1 MQLSQKEKAFSQ
13 IAAAFLKSRLSFEFK
28 KKKKMTLIANFFRI
42 YRLAKTQLNNFLK
55 SPLSETVRKATW

>member
-28 KKKKMTLIANFFRI
+28 KKKKNDPHR
-42 YRLAKTQLNNFLK
+42 
-55 SPLSETVRKATW
+55 

>member
-28 KKKKMTLIANFFRI
+28 KKMTLIANFFPN
-42 YRLAKTQLNNFLK
+42 LQT
-55 SPLSETVRKATW
+55 RKNAVK